1 MVDQTEQFSPSK
13 TFLLCCYAHI
23 IHHLRQE
30 LYILKWIGFCSQYK
44 IFLKFFFFFFF
55 PEVEGKG
62 KHNSHAFS
70 VFWLTC
76 GNNIAHW
83 GAYISFFSLY
93 KIDGLI
99 QN

>member
-1 MVDQTEQFSPSK
+1 M
-13 TFLLCCYAHI
+13 LLRPYYSSLETRV
-23 IHHLRQE
+23 IHTKMDWLLQSVE
-30 LYILKWIGFCSQYK
+30 NIVKV
-44 IFLKFFFFFFF
+44 FFFFFF

>member
-1 MVDQTEQFSPSK
+1 MLIATEDFFYNRTAAGIK
-13 TFLLCCYAHI
+13 
-23 IHHLRQE
+23 
-30 LYILKWIGFCSQYK
+30 IL
-44 IFLKFFFFFFF
+44 LKFFFFFFF